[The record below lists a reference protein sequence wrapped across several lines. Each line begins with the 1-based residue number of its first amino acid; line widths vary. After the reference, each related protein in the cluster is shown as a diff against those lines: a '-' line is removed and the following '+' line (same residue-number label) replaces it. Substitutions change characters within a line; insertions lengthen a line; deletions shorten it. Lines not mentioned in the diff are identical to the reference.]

1 MPDIRKNTNNLLMMQ
16 TCKLLRDTKH
26 QLLEEIGLAPGQD
39 IVLLLL
45 ADQEGLTQ
53 NEIAARSC
61 VRAASMTNTLQR
73 MEKSRL
79 IVRRSDP
86 DDQRISRVY
95 LTDAGEKKLQEVF
108 VLRQKLERIN
118 FEGFSAREQETFWK
132 LIQRMNQNLSRQ
144 KAS

>member
-53 NEIAARSC
+53 NEIAVRSC